1 MRGLSAGFKTVLLVA
16 LCALIFAPEA
26 FAFEISGI
34 NQDTSSAPWLFL
46 EGANLVF
53 TESGFRT
60 AQVATARVDIL
71 YNFEDFDLTFE
82 AKVEEYGLYGSI
94 MVLLHQG
101 DNYAGY
107 SVAIDRNR
115 ATVSR
120 RNGFWNDYQWLKNIN
135 GALKLGTW
143 HEVRLTCKDQVYT
156 CYLDGTKMGEFED
169 KDRVYTKGSI
179 DIRIMNSLAEIRNIR
194 VTAEKDPEPK
204 TANIVKIDLTPNRLP
219 NPNALITGTF
229 LQLDYTNTRDQEGS
243 WKDELK
249 AMKDAGLDL
258 LIVPAY
264 SGSTGPVYSV
274 MDELFAEANRQG
286 ISIMIGTFSNH
297 SYYWTDL
304 SKKQL
309 SETLEKTK
317 AEITDLYNR
326 YGDNP
331 AFYGWYITDEIDEK
345 DLIPSKFDLTTW
357 YYSEQVNH
365 IKSLTP
371 EKPIMLSPSYESN
384 TSPKWWEEK
393 YDKFLEVVKIDILG
407 PQDSV
412 GAKRSTP
419 EMVSTFFQAFKNAC
433 DKHGVRLWADVE
445 IFDIDVW
452 LPADIDLVKR
462 QLFAVEPFVEK
473 VVIFE
478 FNHYMNPYKNN
489 NTKKLYENYLQWL
502 SSF

>member
-1 MRGLSAGFKTVLLVA
+1 
-16 LCALIFAPEA
+16 
-26 FAFEISGI
+26 
-34 NQDTSSAPWLFL
+34 
-46 EGANLVF
+46 
-53 TESGFRT
+53 
-60 AQVATARVDIL
+60 
-71 YNFEDFDLTFE
+71 
-82 AKVEEYGLYGSI
+82 
-94 MVLLHQG
+94 
-101 DNYAGY
+101 
-107 SVAIDRNR
+107 
-115 ATVSR
+115 
-120 RNGFWNDYQWLKNIN
+120 
-135 GALKLGTW
+135 
-143 HEVRLTCKDQVYT
+143 
-156 CYLDGTKMGEFED
+156 
-169 KDRVYTKGSI
+169 
-179 DIRIMNSLAEIRNIR
+179 
-194 VTAEKDPEPK
+194 
-204 TANIVKIDLTPNRLP
+204 
-219 NPNALITGTF
+219 
-229 LQLDYTNTRDQEGS
+229 
-243 WKDELK
+243 
-249 AMKDAGLDL
+249 
-258 LIVPAY
+258 
-264 SGSTGPVYSV
+264 
-274 MDELFAEANRQG
+274 MDELFVEANRQG

-331 AFYGWYITDEIDEK
+331 AFYGWYITDEIDERI
-345 DLIPSKFDLTTW
+345 LSRASSISPPGTTANK
-357 YYSEQVNH
+357 VNH

-412 GAKRSTP
+412 GAKRFTP
-419 EMVSTFFQAFKNAC
+419 EMVSTSRRSKTLCRQTRRSS
-433 DKHGVRLWADVE
+433 VADVE

-489 NTKKLYENYLQWL
+489 NKEAVRKLSPMVGATSKKTPK
-502 SSF
+502 S